1 MIARSLLPLL
11 FTFWTGLA
19 PGPTDAPEGEVDE
32 VRIASAG
39 TETEITVV
47 TDGSVE
53 VRDFLLE
60 QPPRLIVD
68 LEGARHALARHAYE
82 GIGRGGV
89 VRLRSS
95 QFRDDVVRLVFDLSR
110 PVDYAV
116 QRTDD
121 GVRVSF
127 ANPGGSFAAWTSSS
141 GAGPMPAAQT
151 AAAAASESDEG
162 GATGSGQP
170 PAGSSAAAG
179 SGGESAGSTLASRD
193 GAAADLQQESGQP
206 TISVRYDSASILD
219 VLAGFS
225 DFSGRSIVPGE
236 GVTDQVVRGVDIQDQ
251 PWDVALDAILQA
263 QGLGWRRLESGI
275 ILVDDLGAIR
285 SRDTLRTETRVFRIN
300 YAGADSVAQA
310 LSELATE
317 RGQVVPYQ
325 STNSVIVTDAPSSVT
340 RMDSLIN
347 VLDRETPQ
355 VSIEA
360 KIVFVDRTNI
370 SELGLTYDLRD
381 RTGLTSVDAQQPGGS
396 DGGDGDGGDGGD
408 GGGTGGGPGTVQLA
422 GSSVAAV
429 GNANANLRNPAA
441 LDILAATAFGD
452 FSLFAFLQAVEEH
465 NLTDVQAA
473 PAIQVTDNHS
483 ARIQVGERTPIRVL
497 EPSAQQQQ
505 AQVNVQFEDTGIILE
520 VTPHITNN
528 NQILLDLMA
537 ERSAVNTA
545 VAADL
550 GFVFDKQVGESR
562 LLLEDGET
570 AVIGGLTTSELS
582 RRTRGIPGLMNIP
595 VLGNLF
601 RTTTEEENKQDLI
614 ILVTPHIVGGSGS
627 ASGMQ
632 QAGPDLPSPS
642 GPSR

>member
-19 PGPTDAPEGEVDE
+19 PGATDAPDGEVDE

-47 TDGSVE
+47 TEGAVE

-60 QPPRLIVD
+60 EPPRLIVD
-68 LEGARHALARHAYE
+68 LEGARHAMTRHAFE

-110 PVDYAV
+110 PVDYEV
-116 QRTDD
+116 EQD
-121 GVRVSF
+121 GSGIRVTF
-127 ANPGGSFAAWTSSS
+127 ANPGQSFTAWSSAS
-141 GAGPMPAAQT
+141 GAGPA
-151 AAAAASESDEG
+151 
-162 GATGSGQP
+162 
-170 PAGSSAAAG
+170 SAAATT
-179 SGGESAGSTLASRD
+179 GGDGAGADVAEGASPASTGEASVDEAAGGTDDSVDEDIGPTLASRD
-193 GAAADLQQESGQP
+193 GAAALPQQSGQP

-236 GVTDQVVRGVDIQDQ
+236 GVTDQVVRGVDIQEQ

-263 QGLGWRRLESGI
+263 QGLGWSRLESGI
-275 ILVDDLGAIR
+275 ILVDDLSSIR

-300 YAGADSVAQA
+300 YSGADSVADA
-310 LSELATE
+310 LRELSTE

-347 VLDRETPQ
+347 VLDRQTPQ
-355 VSIEA
+355 VTIEA

-381 RTGLTSVDAQQPGGS
+381 RTGLTSVDAEDS
-396 DGGDGDGGDGGD
+396 GGDGEDGEDGDGP
-408 GGGTGGGPGTVQLA
+408 TTVDLG

-429 GNANANLRNPAA
+429 GNANANLRNQSA

-550 GFVFDKQVGESR
+550 GFVFDKQIGESR
-562 LLLEDGET
+562 LLLDDGET

-582 RRTRGIPGLMNIP
+582 RARRGIPGLMNIP

-601 RTTTEEENKQDLI
+601 RTTSEEENKQDLI
-614 ILVTPHIVGGSGS
+614 ILVTPHIVGSGATGSS
-627 ASGMQ
+627 SGMEG
-632 QAGPDLPSPS
+632 AAPELPETS
-642 GPSR
+642 G